1 MKRKREEQFVDMDE
15 CLFTTKNIELYT
27 LGVST
32 CIALVIRGYFYND
45 DDQKTPFCGLWHW
58 SGFNPDEG
66 IEPDGTEVLNSF
78 FEYAEKQLE
87 FGDNTILY
95 LSELQ
100 FIGGEHPEYSD
111 NGELNLNGTE
121 NEVNE
126 LQMACK
132 KLKTLVYDIQVK
144 PENIKWHNFLTENDT
159 SMLVKVSLDECSYEV
174 QNADSNTFSPPPI
187 SKPRL

>member
-87 FGDNTILY
+87 FGDNAFKKKKYESAINSYKVALNEY
-95 LSELQ
+95 KLAYK
-100 FIGGEHPEYSD
+100 GESSDWREYS
-111 NGELNLNGTE
+111 
-121 NEVNE
+121 
-126 LQMACK
+126 K
-132 KLKTLVYDIQVK
+132 KSIDRL
-144 PENIKWHNFLTENDT
+144 EIKIEDAGF
-159 SMLVKVSLDECSYEV
+159 
-174 QNADSNTFSPPPI
+174 
-187 SKPRL
+187 RLEEQKEE